1 MIICFEKNQ
10 QYLWGMN
17 FQKKIL
23 VIEDD
28 IRLGTTIQNILK
40 VYKYD
45 VCLTNNGVSGIQK
58 AFEYSPDLILC
69 DINMETIDGYQVY
82 KVLEESSI
90 LNRIPFIFLT
100 GSSNLE
106 DIRYGMSL
114 GADDYVVKPF
124 NNADLIKSIE
134 KRLKKFE
141 TIREDAN
148 REFNQLF
155 NLSPIGIIL
164 FDGNKIHKA
173 NQAFVKLVN
182 FKENNLA
189 GVVIDEFIDKASC
202 QKIQSKIQENHSEM
216 HEIFNDEVIIRTL
229 RQEELKITLV
239 VSLFE
244 KFSNYKMYIGITTLE
259 TKSNP
264 QEDSHQFADKVYSLL
279 KRENIKVSEALG
291 EKITEI
297 FKQKNLNPK
306 KQNNTFF
313 TKRENE
319 ILCLSMEG
327 LPIKIIAYKLS
338 ISDRTVEKHR
348 TKLMEKS
355 GANNM
360 IEVIVFALKNS
371 LIEI

>member
-1 MIICFEKNQ
+1 
-10 QYLWGMN
+10 MN

-45 VCLTNNGVSGIQK
+45 VCVTHNGVSGIQK

-100 GSSNLE
+100 GSSNIG

-114 GADDYVVKPF
+114 GADDYIVKPF
-124 NNADLIKSIE
+124 NNADLIQSIE

-155 NLSPIGIIL
+155 NLSPIGIVL

-173 NQAFVKLVN
+173 NQAFVKLVHYN
-182 FKENNLA
+182 DDNLA
-189 GVVIDEFIDKASC
+189 GLKIDEFIDKISF
-202 QKIQSKIQENHSEM
+202 QNIQSKIQEGHPEM
-216 HEIFNDEVIIRTL
+216 NEIFNDEVVLKTFK
-229 RQEELKITLV
+229 QEELKINFV
-239 VSLFE
+239 VSVFE
-244 KFSNYKMYIGITTLE
+244 KFSNYKMYIGITTQI
-259 TKSNP
+259 TKSNTD
-264 QEDSHQFADKVYSLL
+264 EDGHQFADKVYSLL

-306 KQNNTFF
+306 KQNNTFY

-327 LPIKIIAYKLS
+327 LPIKIIAYKLA

>member
-1 MIICFEKNQ
+1 
-10 QYLWGMN
+10 MN

-28 IRLGTTIQNILK
+28 DRLGTTILNILK
-40 VYKYD
+40 VHKYD
-45 VCLTNNGVSGIQK
+45 VCITNNGAAGIQK
-58 AFEYSPDLILC
+58 TFEYSPDLILC

-82 KVLEESSI
+82 KVLEESTI
-90 LNRIPFIFLT
+90 LKRIPFIFLT
-100 GSSNLE
+100 GSSE
-106 DIRYGMSL
+106 IDDIRYGMSL
-114 GADDYVVKPF
+114 GADDYIVKPF

-134 KRLKKFE
+134 KRLEKFE
-141 TIREDAN
+141 SIREEAN

-155 NLSPIGIIL
+155 NLSPMGIFL
-164 FDGNKIHKA
+164 FDGIKIHKA
-173 NQAFVKLVN
+173 NQAFVKLIRLGALSPVDLN
-182 FKENNLA
+182 VA
-189 GVVIDEFIDKASC
+189 EFMNEESI
-202 QKIQSKIQENHSEM
+202 QKIQAKIKKYHTENS
-216 HEIFNDEVIIRTL
+216 EIFNGEVTL
-229 RQEELKITLV
+229 HTNRNEEIHINLV
-239 VSLFE
+239 ISEFE
-244 KFSNYKMYIGITTLE
+244 KFSNYKLYIGIVSSLVNSNNQAEE
-259 TKSNP
+259 T
-264 QEDSHQFADKVYSLL
+264 QFADKVHNLL
-279 KRENIKVSEALG
+279 KRENIKISEALG

-297 FKQKNLNPK
+297 FKQKILNPK

-327 LPIKIIAYKLS
+327 LPIKIIAFRLA

-348 TKLMEKS
+348 TRLMEKA

>member
-1 MIICFEKNQ
+1 
-10 QYLWGMN
+10 MN

-28 IRLGTTIQNILK
+28 DRLGTTIQNILK
-40 VYKYD
+40 VHKYD
-45 VCLTNNGVSGIQK
+45 VCLTNNGAAGIQK
-58 AFEYSPDLILC
+58 TFEYTPDLILC

-82 KVLEESSI
+82 KVLEESTV
-90 LNRIPFIFLT
+90 LKKIPFIFLT
-100 GSSNLE
+100 GSSDIE

-114 GADDYVVKPF
+114 GADDYIVKPF

-134 KRLKKFE
+134 KRLEKFE
-141 TIREDAN
+141 TIREEAN

-155 NLSPIGIIL
+155 NLSPIGIFL
-164 FDGNKIHKA
+164 FDGNKVHKA
-173 NQAFVKLVN
+173 NQAFVKLIHLNETSPVGLN
-182 FKENNLA
+182 VADF
-189 GVVIDEFIDKASC
+189 IDEFSF
-202 QKIQSKIQENHSEM
+202 QKIQDQIQKYHTENS
-216 HEIFNDEVIIRTL
+216 EIFNGELTIKTF
-229 RQEELKITLV
+229 RQEEIQVNLA
-239 VSLFE
+239 VSVFE
-244 KFSNYKMYIGITTLE
+244 KYSNYKLYIGLINIV
-259 TKSNP
+259 TKADDKD
-264 QEDSHQFADKVYSLL
+264 EAAQFAERVSSLL

-297 FKQKNLNPK
+297 FRQKNLNPK
-306 KQNNTFF
+306 KQSNSFF

-327 LPIKIIAYKLS
+327 LPIKIIAYKLN
-338 ISDRTVEKHR
+338 ISDRTVERHR
-348 TKLMEKS
+348 TSLMEKA

>member
-1 MIICFEKNQ
+1 
-10 QYLWGMN
+10 MN

-28 IRLGTTIQNILK
+28 NRLGTTIQNILK
-40 VYKYD
+40 VHKYD
-45 VCLTNNGVSGIQK
+45 VCITNNGASGIQK
-58 AFEYSPDLILC
+58 AFEYAPDIILC

-82 KVLEESSI
+82 KVLEESTI
-90 LNRIPFIFLT
+90 LKRIPFIFLT
-100 GSSNLE
+100 GSSDIE

-114 GADDYVVKPF
+114 GADDYIVKPF

-134 KRLKKFE
+134 KRLEKFE
-141 TIREDAN
+141 MIREEAN

-155 NLSPIGIIL
+155 NLSPIGIFL
-164 FDGNKIHKA
+164 FDGTKVYKA
-173 NQAFVKLVN
+173 NHAFVKLIQLS
-182 FKENNLA
+182 ENSPVGLK
-189 GVVIDEFIDKASC
+189 VEDFIDKASF
-202 QKIQSKIQENHSEM
+202 QKIQSKILEYHLDNNEV
-216 HEIFNDEVIIRTL
+216 FNGEVIIKTFKRDDL
-229 RQEELKITLV
+229 PINLV
-239 VSLFE
+239 ISEFE
-244 KFSNYKMYIGITTLE
+244 KFSSYKLYIGLITSL
-259 TKSNP
+259 TKANDQAEGP
-264 QEDSHQFADKVYSLL
+264 HFADKVYNLL
-279 KRENIKVSEALG
+279 KRENIKISEALG

-297 FKQKNLNPK
+297 FKQKSLNPK

-327 LPIKIIAYKLS
+327 LPIKIIAYKLA

-348 TKLMEKS
+348 TKLMEKA

>member
-1 MIICFEKNQ
+1 
-10 QYLWGMN
+10 MN
-17 FQKKIL
+17 FQRKIL

-28 IRLGTTIQNILK
+28 DRLGTTIQNILK

-45 VCLTNNGVSGIQK
+45 VCLTNNGASGIQK
-58 AFEYSPDLILC
+58 AFEYNPDLILC
-69 DINMETIDGYQVY
+69 DINMDTIDGYQVFL
-82 KVLEESSI
+82 VLEESSI

-114 GADDYVVKPF
+114 GADDYLVKPF
-124 NNADLIKSIE
+124 NNADLIQSIE

-155 NLSPIGIIL
+155 NLSPIGIVL
-164 FDGNKIHKA
+164 FDGYKIHKA
-173 NQAFVKLVN
+173 NQAFVKLIHYDDNPVGL
-182 FKENNLA
+182 KIE
-189 GVVIDEFIDKASC
+189 DFIDNASC
-202 QKIQSKIQENHSEM
+202 QKILLKTNEYRPEM
-216 HEIFNDEVIIRTL
+216 NEIFNDEVTIKTN
-229 RQEELKITLV
+229 RQEEIQANFV

-244 KFSNYKMYIGITTLE
+244 KFSNYRLYIGITTPV
-259 TKSNP
+259 TKSNT
-264 QEDSHQFADKVYSLL
+264 QDNGQQFADKVYNLL
-279 KRENIKVSEALG
+279 KRENIKISEALG

-306 KQNNTFF
+306 KQNNTFY

-319 ILCLSMEG
+319 VLCLSMEG
-327 LPIKIIAYKLS
+327 LPIKIIAYKLN

>member
-1 MIICFEKNQ
+1 
-10 QYLWGMN
+10 MN

-28 IRLGTTIQNILK
+28 DRLGTTIQNILK

-69 DINMETIDGYQVY
+69 DINMDTIDGYQVY

-114 GADDYVVKPF
+114 GADDYLVKPF
-124 NNADLIKSIE
+124 NNADLIQSIE

-141 TIREDAN
+141 TIREAAN

-164 FDGNKIHKA
+164 FDGIKIHKA
-173 NQAFVKLVN
+173 NHAFLKLMHLS
-182 FKENNLA
+182 ENILSE
-189 GVVIDEFIDKASC
+189 IKIEEFMDKISC
-202 QKIQSKIQENHSEM
+202 QKIQSKIQESHPESS
-216 HEIFNDEVIIRTL
+216 EIFNGEVTIITE
-229 RQEELKITLV
+229 QKEESKINLV
-239 VSLFE
+239 VSEFE
-244 KFSNYKMYIGITTLE
+244 KFSTYRLFIGIITPL
-259 TKSNP
+259 TKFNNP
-264 QEDSHQFADKVYSLL
+264 DEGHLLADKVHNLL
-279 KRENIKVSEALG
+279 KRENIKISEALG

-297 FKQKNLNPK
+297 FKRKSLNLK

-327 LPIKIIAYKLS
+327 LPIKIIAYKLA

-348 TKLMEKS
+348 TKLMEKA

>member
-1 MIICFEKNQ
+1 
-10 QYLWGMN
+10 MN

-28 IRLGTTIQNILK
+28 IRLGNTIQNILK

-189 GVVIDEFIDKASC
+189 GVKIDEFIDKDSC

-216 HEIFNDEVIIRTL
+216 HEIYNNEVTIRTQ
-229 RQEELKITLV
+229 RQEEIKITLV

-264 QEDSHQFADKVYSLL
+264 QEDGHQFADKVYSLL

-327 LPIKIIAYKLS
+327 LPIKIIAYKLA

>member
-1 MIICFEKNQ
+1 MH
-10 QYLWGMN
+10 

-28 IRLGTTIQNILK
+28 DRLGITIQNILK
-40 VYKYD
+40 VHKYD
-45 VCLTNNGVSGIQK
+45 VCITNNGASGIQK
-58 AFEYSPDLILC
+58 TFEYSPDLILC

-82 KVLEESSI
+82 KVLEESTI
-90 LNRIPFIFLT
+90 LKKIPFIFLT
-100 GSSNLE
+100 GSSDID

-114 GADDYVVKPF
+114 GADDYIVKPF
-124 NNADLIKSIE
+124 ENSDLIKSIE
-134 KRLKKFE
+134 KRLEKFE

-155 NLSPIGIIL
+155 NLSPIGIFM
-164 FDGNKIHKA
+164 FDGTKVHKA
-173 NQAFVKLVN
+173 NQAFIKLIQLSDKSPNGLKVKD
-182 FKENNLA
+182 FM
-189 GVVIDEFIDKASC
+189 DESSL
-202 QKIQSKIQENHSEM
+202 QKIQTEIQKYHPDNV
-216 HEIFNDEVIIRTL
+216 EIFNGEVTFKTNRHDEVHIN
-229 RQEELKITLV
+229 LV
-239 VSLFE
+239 VSEFE
-244 KFSNYKMYIGITTLE
+244 KFSNYKLYIGIISSLV
-259 TKSNP
+259 KSNE
-264 QEDSHQFADKVYSLL
+264 QAEGDQFADKVYNLL
-279 KRENIKVSEALG
+279 KRENIKISESLG

-297 FKQKNLNPK
+297 FKQKSLNPK

-327 LPIKIIAYKLS
+327 LPIKIIAYKLA

-348 TKLMEKS
+348 TKLMEKA